1 MDLKEKEKKR
11 QPFVAKI
18 NEQSLDKAKMY
29 TLKQKELA
37 QRRGNMN
44 SLEYEALN
52 DQLLDENEDGVDEM
66 GFNQNGES
74 GLDILGE
81 AENSMDDIQAKMEN
95 E

>member
-1 MDLKEKEKKR
+1 
-11 QPFVAKI
+11 
-18 NEQSLDKAKMY
+18 
-29 TLKQKELA
+29 
-37 QRRGNMN
+37 MN

-52 DQLLDENEDGVDEM
+52 DQLLDENEDGVDEI